1 MNINVD
7 GWSKSEHIVVAVST
21 GIDSMS
27 LLHILLN
34 DYQDTYSKLTCVHVN
49 HGLRNQSEEEERF
62 LQEYCEQNHIEL
74 YVKHLDLT
82 HLVQKGNS
90 IQHEARQRR
99 YDWFETIIKDIN
111 ADVLLT
117 AHHLDDQLE
126 TIFYRLFTGRS
137 TRNSLGI
144 SSVTYYDNYR
154 ICRPLLNVM
163 KSDIITYQKVN
174 RVPYYEDLSNHD
186 TKYVRNDIRHRLL
199 PAIDKNPNLNTHQL
213 LKFKE
218 WHDRELQSLNH
229 QAQDFIIQFVSES
242 EKQRKYTFSRD
253 TFNALDTNVKM
264 IVMDR
269 LFNKLDHQLS
279 IPQTSYKEWFEQI
292 QSNKSQFNLDLTDK
306 WIIQI
311 AYDTLIITVKSE
323 VDKNKIYNMHIER
336 PGNYLF
342 NGYKIHVS
350 QNLPFT
356 TYPLKVRVRQTG
368 DVFKLNGQ
376 EGHKKVSRLFI
387 DNKIVADER
396 EHIPLIINNS
406 NEIIAIGCL
415 YVQENFKDL
424 IMISNNGDE

>member
-34 DYQDTYSKLTCVHVN
+34 DYQDTYSKITCVHVN
-49 HGLRNQSEEEERF
+49 HGLRNESEEEERF

-269 LFNKLDHQLS
+269 LFNKLGQQLS
-279 IPQTSYKEWFEQI
+279 IPQTSYEEWFEQI

-311 AYDTLIITVKSE
+311 AYDTLIIMANTEMSDVNSTQVIE
-323 VDKNKIYNMHIER
+323 VPHTYRFGDYEIEIQPDFPLNQFPLTIR
-336 PGNYLF
+336 QRQNGDRFLL
-342 NGYKIHVS
+342 NGYAGK
-350 QNLPFT
+350 
-356 TYPLKVRVRQTG
+356 
-368 DVFKLNGQ
+368 
-376 EGHKKVSRLFI
+376 HKKVSRLLI
-387 DNKIVADER
+387 DKKIDAIER
-396 EHIPLIINNS
+396 NRLPVVIDAEGK
-406 NEIIAIGCL
+406 IIAVGQL
-415 YVQENFKDL
+415 FMNKDYKHY
-424 IMISNNGDE
+424 INIRNIGDE